1 MFPCVLYTENAVT
14 EKGCIKCRG
23 LSRQVFFGQAETERR
38 LSPPPSPQIFKYVL
52 ALFWNKSGLFRCP
65 YRILDY
71 FSDILFTFLTTF
83 VLITKLESLSVSLFV
98 GLSFYLSYIL
108 LTFLTTFV
116 LITKLKS
123 LSVFLSVCLSVCLS
137 IFLTSC

>member
-1 MFPCVLYTENAVT
+1 MFGVFCYV
-14 EKGCIKCRG
+14 G
-23 LSRQVFFGQAETERR
+23 LGVFRNT
-38 LSPPPSPQIFKYVL
+38 L
-52 ALFWNKSGLFRCP
+52 LFSCP
-65 YRILDY
+65 YRIQDY

-123 LSVFLSVCLSVCLS
+123 LSICLSVCLSVGLS
-137 IFLTSC
+137 FYLSDILLTFLTTFVLINKLKSRSVFYLSVCRLVCLYMFLSF